1 MVRMSEQLIIKEAS
15 VTVLAEHRKTM
26 VHVRLEP
33 ELVKLIDYLGAEWDM
48 YRNEVVAKLITEALA
63 KYDPAR
69 LRQAVLGGR

>member
-1 MVRMSEQLIIKEAS
+1 MGNASEQLIIKEAS
-15 VTVLAEHRKTM
+15 VTVLAERRKTM

-69 LRQAVLGGR
+69 LRQVVLQGR